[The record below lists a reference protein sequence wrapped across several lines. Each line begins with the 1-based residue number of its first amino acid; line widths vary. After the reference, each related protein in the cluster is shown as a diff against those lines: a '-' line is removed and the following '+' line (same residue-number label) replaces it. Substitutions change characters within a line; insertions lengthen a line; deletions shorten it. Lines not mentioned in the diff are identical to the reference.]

1 MGTTLKDILSLPLAE
16 RMQKYNVANEGKKIH
31 RVLIDGNEFTDYSA
45 FSFIWEKTYVK
56 SPVRSG
62 DGSIGNLNSYPSFI
76 TPHLK
81 IDFSMISIDD
91 YRRLMKLM
99 YSKNEFKVTC
109 YDVVYDTEVTNNMYF
124 STEEMPKLWAI
135 ARALNSDDFCV
146 ELLGVQDFTI
156 ELVGTNTKV
165 PTSSVTFYVN
175 APREISL
182 TGYEDNPSLTV
193 EIPSNIAIPIGEYAI
208 FTKKIKE
215 KVTENGQEVEKDK
228 EITVRLADET
238 FGDTHQMIG
247 WKDLKSGLK
256 YMDDD
261 AYLIRQDTNLYAL
274 WQRLEKEE

>member
-62 DGSIGNLNSYPSFI
+62 DGSIGNLNSYASFI

-99 YSKNEFKVTC
+99 YSKNEFEVTC

-156 ELVGTNTKV
+156 ELIGTNTNV

-175 APREISL
+175 APEEISL
-182 TGYEDNPSLTV
+182 TGYEKKTYLTV
-193 EIPSNIAIPIGEYAI
+193 EIPSNIAIPIGEYAF
-208 FTKKIKE
+208 FTKMIKE
-215 KVTENGQEVEKDK
+215 TVTDENGK

-238 FGDTHQMIG
+238 FDNKYQMIG
-247 WKDLKSGLK
+247 WNESADGTGLG
-256 YMDDD
+256 YMDDG
-261 AYLIRQDTNLYAL
+261 AYLIRETTVLYAQ
-274 WQRLEKEE
+274 WQKRAVKE